1 MRDFLVGTAGHID
14 HGKTTLLK
22 ALTGIDADRLDEE
35 KRRGITIDIGFAHM
49 SLGHVRI
56 GFVDVPGHERLV
68 KNMLA
73 GIGGIDLAL
82 LIVAA
87 DESIMPQTL
96 EHFHICRLLDIPAGI
111 VVLTKCDSVEPELL
125 NLVRDEIRAMTRG
138 SLLENSPVIAVDSI
152 SGSGLE
158 RLKQAL
164 LDQARGPGRNRGFRQ
179 ERVIRLPVDRVFT
192 KRGFGTVVTGTL
204 TSGIIEQGGAVA
216 VYPSGKRGKI
226 RRVEIFNRE
235 AAKAVAGQRT
245 ALNLSGLGMDD
256 LNRGMVLSRPGGL
269 RTTRSLDASIS
280 VLTDAP
286 RPLKRRTPVRFHHG
300 SGQWHGH
307 VYPLEGKVVAPG
319 RRAMVQLR
327 LDQPAMCWIG
337 DRFILRMDS
346 PPVTVGGGVVLDDHP
361 PRHRARNLSRA
372 LSALKALHSGLE
384 ATCRDTDQV
393 RIEFLVRSKG
403 EPGIDIGELAA
414 RTGAP
419 RRRLLEHLREHPD
432 IELVPQEPP
441 LAVTRAALRSLQESM
456 LSFLNDFHSR
466 NPLAAGV
473 SREEL
478 RNRFLKSSSID
489 YFQFLL
495 QRLEQRE
502 LIRID
507 RSIVMRRGW
516 KPCLNPAQER
526 VRRSILDA
534 LRRSFPRPPN
544 LTELKQRLHHPPSG
558 TEEVCFFL
566 IQQGDL
572 VRIGG
577 EFVLTPFQ
585 IDRLKN
591 ELKIKFS
598 PGQSFSVPEFKDSL
612 GISRKYAIPFL
623 EYLDREGVT
632 RRQGDGRIVL

>member
-22 ALTGIDADRLDEE
+22 ALTGIDADRLEEE
-35 KRRGITIDIGFAHM
+35 KRRGITIDIGFAHL

-56 GFVDVPGHERLV
+56 GFVDVPGHEGLV

-87 DESIMPQTL
+87 DESVMPQTL

-125 NLVRDEIRAMTRG
+125 NLVREEVRALTPG
-138 SLLENSPVIAVDSI
+138 SFLENSPVIAVDSI
-152 SGSGLE
+152 SGNGLE
-158 RLKQAL
+158 PLKQAL
-164 LDQARGPGRNRGFRQ
+164 LDQARRSDRNRGFRQ

-204 TSGIIEQGGAVA
+204 TSGIIEQGDAVA
-216 VYPSGKRGKI
+216 AYPSGKRGKI
-226 RRVEIFNRE
+226 RRIEIFNRE
-235 AAKAVAGQRT
+235 APRAVAGQRT
-245 ALNLSGLGMDD
+245 ALNLSGLGKDD
-256 LNRGMVLSRPGGL
+256 LKRGMVISRPGGL
-269 RTTRSLDASIS
+269 RPTRSLDASIS
-280 VLTDAP
+280 LLTDAP
-286 RPLKRRTPVRFHHG
+286 GPLKRRTPVRFHHG
-300 SGQWHGH
+300 SGQWQGH

-319 RRAMVQLR
+319 RRALVQLR
-327 LDQPAMCWIG
+327 LEQPAMCWIG

-346 PPVTVGGGVVLDDHP
+346 PPVTVGGGMVLDDLP
-361 PRHRARNLSRA
+361 PRHRARNLPGE
-372 LSALKALHSGLE
+372 LSALKALRTGLE
-384 ATCRDTDQV
+384 AGNLDPDPI
-393 RIEFLVRSKG
+393 RIEFLVRSNG
-403 EPGIDIGELAA
+403 ELGIDIGDLAT
-414 RTGAP
+414 RTGSP
-419 RRRLLEHLREHPD
+419 RRRLLGHLREHPD
-432 IELVPQEPP
+432 IELVHQDPA
-441 LAVTRAALRSLQESM
+441 LAVTRAALRNLQESV
-456 LSFLNDFHSR
+456 LAYLDDFHSR

-478 RNRFLKSSSID
+478 RNRFLRSSSID

-495 QRLEQRE
+495 RRLERRE
-502 LIRID
+502 RIRVD

-516 KPCLNPAQER
+516 EPCLNPAQDE

-544 LTELKQRLHHPPSG
+544 LPELKRRLHHPPSR
-558 TEEVCFFL
+558 TDEVCFFL

-572 VRIGG
+572 VRVGG
-577 EFVLTPFQ
+577 EFVLTPSQ
-585 IDRLKN
+585 IDRLKD
-591 ELKIKFS
+591 ELKIQFS
-598 PGQSFSVPEFKDSL
+598 PGQSFSVPEFKDAL

-632 RRQGDGRIVL
+632 RRQGDGRVVL

>member
-22 ALTGIDADRLDEE
+22 ALTGIDTDRLEEE
-35 KRRGITIDIGFAHM
+35 KRRGITIDIGFAHL

-125 NLVRDEIRAMTRG
+125 NLVREEIRAMTRG

-164 LDQARGPGRNRGFRQ
+164 LDHARGPGRNRGFRL

-204 TSGIIEQGGAVA
+204 TSGIIEQGDAVA

-245 ALNLSGLGMDD
+245 ALNLSGLGKDD

-269 RTTRSLDASIS
+269 RPTRSLDASIS

-286 RPLKRRTPVRFHHG
+286 RPLKRKTPVRFHHG

-361 PRHRARNLSRA
+361 PRHRARNLSGA

-384 ATCRDTDQV
+384 ATCRDTD
-393 RIEFLVRSKG
+393 RIRLEFLVRSKG

-432 IELVPQEPP
+432 IELVPQEPS

-456 LSFLNDFHSR
+456 LSYLNDFHSR

-478 RNRFLKSSSID
+478 RNRFLRSSSID

-507 RSIVMRRGW
+507 RSIVMRRDW
-516 KPCLNPAQER
+516 APRLNPAQEG

-544 LTELKQRLHHPPSG
+544 LTELKQRLHHPPSR

-572 VRIGG
+572 VRVGG

-591 ELKIKFS
+591 ELTIKFS

-632 RRQGDGRIVL
+632 RRQGDGRVVL

>member
-22 ALTGIDADRLDEE
+22 ALTGIDADRLEEE

-111 VVLTKCDSVEPELL
+111 VVLTKCDSVEPDLL

-138 SLLENSPVIAVDSI
+138 SLLEDSPVIAVDSI
-152 SGSGLE
+152 SGNGLE

-204 TSGIIEQGGAVA
+204 TSGIIEQGDAVA
-216 VYPSGKRGKI
+216 VYPSGKRGRI

-245 ALNLSGLGMDD
+245 ALNLSGLGKDD
-256 LNRGMVLSRPGGL
+256 LIRGMVLSRPGGL

-286 RPLKRRTPVRFHHG
+286 RPLKRGTPVRFHHG
-300 SGQWHGH
+300 SGQWNGH

-361 PRHRARNLSRA
+361 PRHRARNLSGA

-384 ATCRDTDQV
+384 ATCRDTDQI

-419 RRRLLEHLREHPD
+419 RRRFLEHLREHPD

-456 LSFLNDFHSR
+456 LSYLNDSHSR
-466 NPLAAGV
+466 KPLAAGV

-516 KPCLNPAQER
+516 KPCLNPAQEG

-632 RRQGDGRIVL
+632 RRQGEGRIVL

>member
-22 ALTGIDADRLDEE
+22 ALTGIDADRLEEE

-49 SLGHVRI
+49 SVGSDRI

-96 EHFHICRLLDIPAGI
+96 EHFHICRLLDIPDGI
-111 VVLTKCDSVEPELL
+111 VALTKCDAVEPELL
-125 NLVRDEIRAMTRG
+125 TLVREEVRAMTRD
-138 SLLENSPVIAVDSI
+138 SFLEDSPIIAVDSI
-152 SGSGLE
+152 TGSGLE
-158 RLKQAL
+158 LLKRTLIEQAGKS
-164 LDQARGPGRNRGFRQ
+164 DRNRGSRQ
-179 ERVIRLPVDRVFT
+179 ERVFRLPVDRVFT

-204 TSGIIEQGGAVA
+204 TSGTIEKDDAVA
-216 VYPSGKRGKI
+216 VFPSGKRGKI
-226 RRVEIFNRE
+226 RRIEIFNRE
-235 AAKAVAGQRT
+235 AAEAVAGQRT
-245 ALNLSGLGMDD
+245 ALNLMGLATGD
-256 LNRGMVLSRPGGL
+256 LKRGMILSRPGGL
-269 RTTRSLDASIS
+269 RPTRSLDASIQ
-280 VLTDAP
+280 VLKDAP

-300 SGQWHGH
+300 SGEWQGH
-307 VYPLEGKVVAPG
+307 AYPLEGKTVVPG
-319 RRAMVQLR
+319 QQALIQIR
-327 LDQPAMCWIG
+327 LEHPAICWIG
-337 DRFILRMDS
+337 DRFILRTDS
-346 PPVTVGGGVVLDDHP
+346 PPVTVGGGVVLDDVP
-361 PRHRARNLSRA
+361 PRHRARDLPGQ
-372 LSALKALHSGLE
+372 LSALQALQSGLNSGE
-384 ATCRDTDQV
+384 SDQV

-403 EPGIDIGELAA
+403 PLGIDLNELAA
-414 RTGAP
+414 RTGSP
-419 RRRLLEHLREHPD
+419 PSRLLQHLRQIQG
-432 IELVPQEPP
+432 IEMVPQEPP
-441 LAVTRAALRSLQESM
+441 LAVTRAALRNLEESM
-456 LSFLNDFHSR
+456 LSYLDDSHAR

-478 RNRFLKSSSID
+478 RNRFLNSSSTD

-495 QRLEQRE
+495 LRLERRG

-516 KPCLNPAQER
+516 EPRLNPAQEAA
-526 VRRSILDA
+526 RRSILG
-534 LRRSFPRPPN
+534 LLQRSFPRPPT
-544 LTELKQRLHHPPSG
+544 LTELKRRLHHPPAR
-558 TEEVCFFL
+558 TDEVCFFL

-572 VRIGG
+572 VRVAG
-577 EFVLTPFQ
+577 EFVLTPTQ

-598 PGQSFSVPEFKDSL
+598 PGQSFSVPQFKDSL

-632 RRQGDGRIVL
+632 RRRGDKRVVL

>member
-1 MRDFLVGTAGHID
+1 
-14 HGKTTLLK
+14 
-22 ALTGIDADRLDEE
+22 
-35 KRRGITIDIGFAHM
+35 
-49 SLGHVRI
+49 
-56 GFVDVPGHERLV
+56 
-68 KNMLA
+68 MLA

-125 NLVRDEIRAMTRG
+125 NLVREEIRALTRG
-138 SLLENSPVIAVDSI
+138 SFLENSPVIAVDSI
-152 SGSGLE
+152 SGNGLE
-158 RLKQAL
+158 PLKQAL
-164 LDQARGPGRNRGFRQ
+164 LDHARKSDGNRGFRQ

-204 TSGIIEQGGAVA
+204 TSGIIEQGDAVA
-216 VYPSGKRGKI
+216 AYPSGKRGKI
-226 RRVEIFNRE
+226 RRIEIFNRE
-235 AAKAVAGQRT
+235 APRAVAGQRT
-245 ALNLSGLGMDD
+245 ALNLVGLGKED

-269 RTTRSLDASIS
+269 RPTRSLDASIS

-300 SGQWHGH
+300 SGQWQGH

-319 RRAMVQLR
+319 RRALVQLR
-327 LDQPAMCWIG
+327 LERPAMCWIG

-346 PPVTVGGGVVLDDHP
+346 PPVTVGGGVVLDDLP
-361 PRHRARNLSRA
+361 PRHRARNLPGE

-384 ATCRDTDQV
+384 AGNRDPDRL

-403 EPGIDIGELAA
+403 ELGIDICELAA
-414 RTGAP
+414 RTGSP
-419 RRRLLEHLREHPD
+419 RRRLLRHLREHPD
-432 IELVPQEPP
+432 IELAAQEPS
-441 LAVTRAALRSLQESM
+441 LAVTRAALRNLEESM
-456 LSFLNDFHSR
+456 LSYLDEFHSR
-466 NPLAAGV
+466 YPLAAGV

-478 RNRFLKSSSID
+478 RNRFLKASSID

-495 QRLEQRE
+495 LRLERRE
-502 LIRID
+502 QIRVD

-516 KPCLNPAQER
+516 EPCLNPVQEG
-526 VRRSILDA
+526 VRRSILEA

-544 LTELKQRLHHPPSG
+544 LTELKRRLHHPPSR

-572 VRIGG
+572 VRVGG
-577 EFVLTPFQ
+577 EFVLTPSQ

-591 ELKIKFS
+591 ELKIQFS
-598 PGQSFSVPEFKDSL
+598 PGQSFSVPEFKDAL

-632 RRQGDGRIVL
+632 RRQGEGRVVL

>member
-22 ALTGIDADRLDEE
+22 ALTGIDADRLEEE

-49 SLGHVRI
+49 SLGDVRI

-96 EHFHICRLLDIPAGI
+96 EHFHICRLLDIPAAI

-125 NLVRDEIRAMTRG
+125 NLVREEIRAMTRG
-138 SLLENSPVIAVDSI
+138 SVLENSPVVAVDSI

-164 LDQARGPGRNRGFRQ
+164 LDQARGSGRNRGFRQ
-179 ERVIRLPVDRVFT
+179 ERLIRLPVDRVFT

-204 TSGIIEQGGAVA
+204 TSGIIEQGDAVA

-226 RRVEIFNRE
+226 RRIEIFNCE

-245 ALNLSGLGMDD
+245 ALNLSGLGKDD
-256 LNRGMVLSRPGGL
+256 LSRGMVLSRPGGL
-269 RTTRSLDASIS
+269 RPTRSLDASIS

-319 RRAMVQLR
+319 RRALVQLR
-327 LDQPAMCWIG
+327 LDRPAMCWIG

-361 PRHRARNLSRA
+361 PRHRARNLSGA

-384 ATCRDTDQV
+384 AVNRGD
-393 RIEFLVRSKG
+393 RIRLEFLVRSKG

-414 RTGAP
+414 RTGSP

-432 IELVPQEPP
+432 IELVPQEPS
-441 LAVTRAALRSLQESM
+441 LAVTRAALRNLQESM
-456 LSFLNDFHSR
+456 LSYLNDFHSR

-478 RNRFLKSSSID
+478 RNRFLRSSSND

-516 KPCLNPAQER
+516 APRLNPAQEG

-534 LRRSFPRPPN
+534 LRRGYPRPPN
-544 LTELKQRLHHPPSG
+544 LTELKQRLHHPPSR

-572 VRIGG
+572 VRVGG
-577 EFVLTPFQ
+577 EFVLTPLQ
-585 IDRLKN
+585 IDHLKN
-591 ELKIKFS
+591 ELKIRFS

-632 RRQGDGRIVL
+632 RRQGDGRVVL

>member
-1 MRDFLVGTAGHID
+1 
-14 HGKTTLLK
+14 
-22 ALTGIDADRLDEE
+22 
-35 KRRGITIDIGFAHM
+35 
-49 SLGHVRI
+49 
-56 GFVDVPGHERLV
+56 
-68 KNMLA
+68 MLA

-111 VVLTKCDSVEPELL
+111 VVLTKCDSVDPELL
-125 NLVRDEIRAMTRG
+125 NLVREEIRAMTRG
-138 SLLENSPVIAVDSI
+138 SLLENSPVLAVDSI
-152 SGSGLE
+152 SGSGLG

-164 LDQARGPGRNRGFRQ
+164 LDHARGPGRNRGFRQ

-204 TSGIIEQGGAVA
+204 TSGIIEQGDAVA

-245 ALNLSGLGMDD
+245 ALNLSGLGKDD

-269 RTTRSLDASIS
+269 RPTRSLDASIS

-307 VYPLEGKVVAPG
+307 VYPLEGKEVAPG

-327 LDQPAMCWIG
+327 LHQPALCWIG

-361 PRHRARNLSRA
+361 PRHRARNLSGA

-384 ATCRDTDQV
+384 ATCRDTD
-393 RIEFLVRSKG
+393 RIRLEFLVRSKG

-432 IELVPQEPP
+432 IELVPQEPS

-456 LSFLNDFHSR
+456 LSYLNDFHSR

-478 RNRFLKSSSID
+478 RNRFLRSSSID

-507 RSIVMRRGW
+507 RSIVMRRDW
-516 KPCLNPAQER
+516 APRLNPAQEG

-534 LRRSFPRPPN
+534 LRRSFPPAAEPDGAEAAAAPPAVPDRRGLFLPDPTRRSGPGRRRIRLDPVSNRPSQKRTHDQVLSRPIVFGPRVQGLPGDQPQVRHPVSRVPGPGGSHPAPGRRKSRS
-544 LTELKQRLHHPPSG
+544 LTARCKSRHGIRPSLHRRGLRCCRSALNPSRPG
-558 TEEVCFFL
+558 AE
-566 IQQGDL
+566 
-572 VRIGG
+572 
-577 EFVLTPFQ
+577 PH
-585 IDRLKN
+585 
-591 ELKIKFS
+591 FS
-598 PGQSFSVPEFKDSL
+598 PGAKKFID
-612 GISRKYAIPFL
+612 
-623 EYLDREGVT
+623 
-632 RRQGDGRIVL
+632 

>member
-22 ALTGIDADRLDEE
+22 ALTGIDADRLEEE

-49 SLGHVRI
+49 SLGSCRI

-87 DESIMPQTL
+87 DESIMPQTR
-96 EHFHICRLLDIPAGI
+96 EHFHICRLLDIPGGI

-125 NLVRDEIRAMTRG
+125 NLVREEIRAMTRG
-138 SLLENSPVIAVDSI
+138 SFLENSPVIAVDSI
-152 SGSGLE
+152 SGNGLD

-164 LDQARGPGRNRGFRQ
+164 LEQARGSDRNRGFRQ

-204 TSGIIEQGGAVA
+204 TSGIIGRGDAVA
-216 VYPSGKRGKI
+216 VYPSGKRGKV

-235 AAKAVAGQRT
+235 AAEAVAGQRT
-245 ALNLSGLGMDD
+245 ALNLSGLGKDD

-269 RTTRSLDASIS
+269 RPTRSLDASIR

-286 RPLKRRTPVRFHHG
+286 RPLKRRTPVRLHHG
-300 SGQWHGH
+300 SGEWQGH
-307 VYPLEGKVVAPG
+307 VYPLEGNVVAPG

-327 LDQPAMCWIG
+327 LERPAMCWIG

-346 PPVTVGGGVVLDDHP
+346 PPVTVGGGVVLDDLP
-361 PRHRARNLSRA
+361 PRHRVRNLPGE
-372 LSALKALHSGLE
+372 LSALKAFRSGLE
-384 ATCRDTDQV
+384 AGNRDPDRI

-414 RTGAP
+414 RTGSP
-419 RRRLLEHLREHPD
+419 RRRLLGNLQEHPD
-432 IELVPQEPP
+432 IELVPQEPS
-441 LAVTRAALRSLQESM
+441 LAVTRAALRNLEESM
-456 LSFLNDFHSR
+456 LSYLDDFHSR
-466 NPLAAGV
+466 NRLAAGV

-478 RNRFLKSSSID
+478 RNRFLRSSSID

-495 QRLEQRE
+495 RRLERRQ
-502 LIRID
+502 LIRVN
-507 RSIVMRRGW
+507 RSIVMRQGW
-516 KPCLNPAQER
+516 EPRLNPAQKG
-526 VRRSILDA
+526 VRRSVLDA
-534 LRRSFPRPPN
+534 LRRSFPRPPT
-544 LTELKQRLHHPPSG
+544 LTELKRRLHHPPSR

-566 IQQGDL
+566 VQQGDL
-572 VRIGG
+572 VRVGG
-577 EFVLTPFQ
+577 EFVLTPSQ
-585 IDRLKN
+585 IGRLKN
-591 ELKIKFS
+591 ELKIQFP

-623 EYLDREGVT
+623 EHLDREGVT
-632 RRQGDGRIVL
+632 RRQGDGRVVL

>member
-22 ALTGIDADRLDEE
+22 ALTGIDADRLEEE

-49 SLGHVRI
+49 SLGHVRV

-204 TSGIIEQGGAVA
+204 TSGIIEQGDAVA

-245 ALNLSGLGMDD
+245 ALNLSGLGKDD
-256 LNRGMVLSRPGGL
+256 LIRGMVLSRPGGL

-286 RPLKRRTPVRFHHG
+286 RPLKRRTPVRIHHG

-361 PRHRARNLSRA
+361 PRHRTRNLSGA

-456 LSFLNDFHSR
+456 LSYLNDFHSR

-516 KPCLNPAQER
+516 KPCLNPAQEG

-598 PGQSFSVPEFKDSL
+598 PGQSFSVPEFKNSL